1 LAALTGMGMIT
12 INNTLLS
19 MEQADL
25 AADIPEPEA
34 ERASPGRVRPD
45 DKWRMGRTYD
55 THGLYSL
62 RPMTGAPPN
71 GGYRPVFR
79 RWFAVEDRFF
89 GFIEPTDSYFSSFYF
104 FTPDYQ

>member
-1 LAALTGMGMIT
+1 MPGEKITIEELDALTGMGMVT

-19 MEQADL
+19 MEKTDL
-25 AADIPEPEA
+25 AVDIPEPEA
-34 ERASPGRVRPD
+34 ERASSGQMRPD

-71 GGYRPVFR
+71 GGYRPVFGQFR
-79 RWFAVEDRFF
+79 GLQNRVDFL
-89 GFIEPTDSYFSSFYF
+89 GFTRAD
-104 FTPDYQ
+104 

>member
-1 LAALTGMGMIT
+1 
-12 INNTLLS
+12 
-19 MEQADL
+19 
-25 AADIPEPEA
+25 
-34 ERASPGRVRPD
+34 
-45 DKWRMGRTYD
+45 MGRTYD

-62 RPMTGAPPN
+62 RPMTGAPPD